1 VSGLVPRPLWV
12 GLAAALALALLP
24 AFANAYLLFVGN
36 QLAIFVI
43 LAVGLNLLVGYTG
56 QLAFA
61 HAALFGIG
69 AYGTALLKVHL
80 GLPFLVTLPAGAVL
94 ATVVGVAIAFPAL
107 RLTGL
112 YLSLATLAFAQFTL
126 WVFMNWE
133 GVTFGAGGFRVP
145 RPDWLIAGIAP
156 GTGSFYLALLLAVL
170 LALAAASLVRSR
182 VGRAMIAV
190 RDGEVAAEALGVDLL
205 RTKATAFGLSAFYA
219 GTAGGLQAMML
230 GYIAPESFDLFHMA
244 LMKAMIVV
252 GGLGSIAGSVVG
264 AAAVLFLLEGLRAF
278 KGAQEIAFGLLLMGA
293 VILAP
298 KGLAGLFRRLPGWDE
313 RYLRAAAASPPP
325 PPAQPAA
332 ARPAMTEEA
341 KP

>member
-1 VSGLVPRPLWV
+1 MESPRVSARLMPRPLWI
-12 GLAAALALALLP
+12 GLAAATLLAI
-24 AFANAYLLFVGN
+24 FAPQANSYLLFVAN
-36 QLAIFVI
+36 QLCIYVI

-80 GLPFLVTLPAGAVL
+80 GLPFIVTLPAGALL
-94 ATVVGVAIAFPAL
+94 ATVVGLAISIPAL

-112 YLSLATLAFAQFTL
+112 YLTLATLAFAQFTL
-126 WVFMNWE
+126 WVFLHWE

-145 RPDWLIAGIAP
+145 RPDWLLP
-156 GTGSFYLALLLAVL
+156 GLSPDVGAFYLALLLAIL
-170 LALAAASLVRSR
+170 MTLAAASLVRSNT
-182 VGRAMIAV
+182 GRAMIAV
-190 RDGEVAAEALGVDLL
+190 RDGEVAAEALGIDLL

-219 GTAGGLQAMML
+219 GTAGGLQALML
-230 GYIAPESFDLFHMA
+230 GYVAPESFDLFHMA

-252 GGLGSIAGSVVG
+252 GGMGSIVGSVIG
-264 AAAVLFLLEGLRAF
+264 AGAVLFLLEGLRAF

-293 VILAP
+293 VIFFP
-298 KGLAGLFRRLPGWDE
+298 RGVAGWLQALPGWAE
-313 RYLRAAAASPPP
+313 RYLRNPP
-325 PPAQPAA
+325 PPAPEPVAV
-332 ARPAMTEEA
+332 PEEA

>member
-1 VSGLVPRPLWV
+1 MTMIPRPLWV
-12 GLAAALALALLP
+12 GLAAALALAVVPLV
-24 AFANAYLLFVGN
+24 ANPYLIFVGN
-36 QLAIFVI
+36 QLCVFVI

-56 QLAFA
+56 QLAFS

-69 AYGTALLKVHL
+69 AYGTALLKVHF
-80 GLPFLVTLPAGAVL
+80 GLPFLVTLPAGALVATIVGL
-94 ATVVGVAIAFPAL
+94 AISYPAL
-107 RLTGL
+107 RLSGL

-126 WVFMNWE
+126 WVFLHWE
-133 GVTFGAGGFRVP
+133 VVTFGAGGFRVP
-145 RPDWLIAGIAP
+145 SPDWLLP
-156 GTGSFYLALLLAVL
+156 GVNPRDGTFYLSLALAVAL
-170 LALAAASLVRSR
+170 TLAAASLVRSR
-182 VGRAMIAV
+182 TGRAMIAI
-190 RDGEVAAEALGVDLL
+190 RDGEVAAEALGIDLL

-230 GYIAPESFDLFHMA
+230 GYVAPESFDLFHMA

-293 VILAP
+293 VIFAP

-313 RYLRAAAASPPP
+313 RYLRATPSASPPAP
-325 PPAQPAA
+325 RALA
-332 ARPAMTEEA
+332 EEA